1 MSKLNVNIDHV
12 ATLRQ
17 QRLGFYPSV
26 LEAAK
31 IVVAAGA
38 DGITMHL
45 REDRRHVQDL
55 DVFEVSRKVR
65 TKLNLEMAVYP
76 EIVGIALKVKPE
88 WSTLVPEKRQEL
100 TTEGGLDCVK
110 GAVKIGRAVEKLKK
124 NGIIVSLF
132 IDPDLQQV
140 RQAKFLGADL
150 IELHTGTYAD
160 AKTAAAEDREF
171 FKLRDA
177 AGFASI
183 LKLGINAGHGL
194 NYTNMARMRKIKEIE
209 EYSIGHSII
218 SRAVFTGLEKA
229 VKEML
234 KLTR

>member
-17 QRLGFYPSV
+17 QRLGLYPSV

-31 IVVAAGA
+31 VVVAAGA
-38 DGITMHL
+38 NGITMHL
-45 REDRRHVQDL
+45 REDRRHVQDR
-55 DVFEVSRKVR
+55 DVFEVRKKVR

-76 EIVGIALKVKPE
+76 EIIRIALKVKPE

-100 TTEGGLDCVK
+100 TTEGGLDCVR
-110 GAVKIGRAVEKLKK
+110 GSVKVGRAVEKLNKA
-124 NGIIVSLF
+124 GVIVSLF
-132 IDPDLQQV
+132 IDPDLKQV
-140 RQAKFLGADL
+140 RQAKYLGADL

-160 AKTAAAEDREF
+160 AKTKAAEDREF
-171 FKLRDA
+171 IKLRDA
-177 AGFASI
+177 AGFASM

-194 NYTNMARMRKIKEIE
+194 NYKNMARMKQIKEIE

-218 SRAVFTGLEKA
+218 SRAVFAGLEAA

>member
-17 QRLGFYPSV
+17 QRLGLYPSV

-31 IVVAAGA
+31 VVVASGA

-45 REDRRHVQDL
+45 REDRRHVQDR

-76 EIVGIALKVKPE
+76 EIIGIALKVKPE

-110 GAVKIGRAVEKLKK
+110 GALKVGRAVEKLKK
-124 NGIIVSLF
+124 AGIIVSLF
-132 IDPDLQQV
+132 IDPDLKQV

-160 AKTAAAEDREF
+160 AKTKAAEDREF

-177 AGFASI
+177 AGFAST

-194 NYTNMARMRKIKEIE
+194 NYFNMARMREIKEIE
-209 EYSIGHSII
+209 EFSIGHSII
-218 SRAVFTGLEKA
+218 SRAVFAGLERA